1 MSQPKKDARTILP
14 VKGAAPAAVEGY
26 AVAEWDGRRS
36 VLVSGGVDES
46 GAACNDVFM
55 LQLGGTTAG
64 GAASEW
70 RTLQQFPSSVFD
82 GEPFTPRSE
91 HTMTH
96 VSGGGSD
103 SFSFF
108 IFGGKGADGGL
119 LADLWAFDMANEA
132 WSRPESLGTPPAP
145 RSGHAACFVAARPR
159 RVRWARRGESRDRY
173 GVCVRHDDVDAAD
186 GERRV
191 AARGPRPPRARWLDV
206 DGRRRRQ
213 RPAAPSCPHLQCFP
227 FAQKGCMEFTEGAGG
242 EVAVAVAPGA
252 PSHLLARG
260 RLLARSSTRRPH
272 RRRSSSRR
280 TRRSS
285 AASAS
290 RGSSTRR
297 SRATPSWAR
306 SSIFWGTGPPPSL
319 ARM

>member
-1 MSQPKKDARTILP
+1 MKIANAPAAATARARGQIDEVRLLDLSQLKKGTCAWTILP

-36 VLVSGGVDES
+36 VLVSGGVDER
-46 GAACNDVFM
+46 GHACNDVFM

-108 IFGGKGADGGL
+108 IFGGRGADGGL

-145 RSGHAACFVAARPR
+145 RSGAACFVAARYL
-159 RVRWARRGESRDRY
+159 VVY
-173 GVCVRHDDVDAAD
+173 GGLDAASHVID
-186 GERRV
+186 TASVYDTMTSTWQTVSGV
-191 AARGPRPPRARWLDV
+191 SPRA
-206 DGRRRRQ
+206 
-213 RPAAPSCPHLQCFP
+213 PHC
-227 FAQKGCMEFTEGAGG
+227 TR
-242 EVAVAVAPGA
+242 AVA
-252 PSHLLARG
+252 RC
-260 RLLARSSTRRPH
+260 T
-272 RRRSSSRR
+272 
-280 TRRSS
+280 
-285 AASAS
+285 
-290 RGSSTRR
+290 
-297 SRATPSWAR
+297 
-306 SSIFWGTGPPPSL
+306 
-319 ARM
+319 